1 MDSKTRQ
8 CHKVCSAYAGV
19 LGRGGGGY
27 WMGMEGP
34 RLKWR
39 AVDTV
44 GLGFGVV
51 GLTGAGG
58 RQAGGDFAPVWAGG
72 ELPHSALQGALC
84 LRDLGSLL
92 CPFRME
98 YSAL

>member
-1 MDSKTRQ
+1 M
-8 CHKVCSAYAGV
+8 YAAV
-19 LGRGGGGY
+19 LARGGGGY

-58 RQAGGDFAPVWAGG
+58 RQA
-72 ELPHSALQGALC
+72 
-84 LRDLGSLL
+84 
-92 CPFRME
+92 
-98 YSAL
+98 

>member
-1 MDSKTRQ
+1 MGKSQGQCNSCSVSSAPGWEKVDSKTQQ
-8 CHKVCSAYAGV
+8 CHKVCSVYAGV

-27 WMGMEGP
+27 WMGMAGP

-51 GLTGAGG
+51 GLMGAGG
-58 RQAGGDFAPVWAGG
+58 RQA
-72 ELPHSALQGALC
+72 
-84 LRDLGSLL
+84 
-92 CPFRME
+92 
-98 YSAL
+98 